1 MDTNK
6 LPGPLKFAI
15 LIHSLGQERANI
27 ILEKMSPA
35 ERETMKKHL
44 AELGSI
50 SPDIVRKVV
59 EEFVSLMNRAR
70 QGQLSVSSQPA
81 LSKTSN
87 TGDSDKGKG
96 QENRDKENQSEEES
110 SGSRLRTP
118 NLESL
123 QSLPPERIVDLI
135 KDEHPQTIAVILA
148 HFRENVAGQ
157 VLIKLP
163 DEIRPGVAIRI
174 ASLDK
179 IRAELVEEVDRV
191 FEILLKD
198 TRSVEVHEVG
208 GVERLASI
216 LNQID
221 GDAGHVLMDEIE
233 EIDPALATEINQR
246 RFVFEDLVLVDDR
259 GLQQVLRQVDSK
271 SLAMAL
277 KAASEE
283 VREKVFKNMSTR
295 AADMLKEE
303 IEALGAVRMK
313 EVETAQLSVT
323 QIIQDMEAKGEI
335 IISGRGGNE
344 FV

>member
-1 MDTNK
+1 MDINK

-35 ERETMKKHL
+35 ERKTLKKHL

-50 SPDIVRKVV
+50 SPDIVKKVV
-59 EEFVSLMNRAR
+59 EEFVNLVKRAKDN
-70 QGQLSVSSQPA
+70 QLTASSPPV
-81 LSKTSN
+81 LSETS
-87 TGDSDKGKG
+87 
-96 QENRDKENQSEEES
+96 QSEKEEKEEDRDEENKS
-110 SGSRLRTP
+110 EKETSDSEAKTP

-148 HFRENVAGQ
+148 HFRENIAGQ

-179 IRAELVEEVDRV
+179 VRAELIKEVDRV
-191 FEILLKD
+191 FEVILKD
-198 TRSVEVHEVG
+198 TKAVKEYEVG

-233 EIDPALATEINQR
+233 EIDPTLATEINQR

-303 IEALGAVRMK
+303 IESLGAVRMK